1 MAKINEELRT
11 LEIFEIE
18 VLQLLNKQKVLDQLY
33 FGGGTM
39 LRLCHNLNRYSTDLD
54 FWIKPHSDPDK
65 IFIEMKAVFSQEYIL
80 IDNQNKHFTLV
91 FQLKSSR
98 TKRSLKVEIRKEQYD
113 FEWERKIAFS
123 TFTTI
128 QVQVRGLT
136 LAQMMKNK
144 ISALIS
150 RKVIR
155 DCFDIDF
162 LHKRGIQ
169 LPKEKEQLRSMLGI
183 IQGFN
188 EKDFKVTLGSLL
200 DMEEREFY
208 NETKFTFLEQEIT
221 ARINTINE

>member
-18 VLQLLNKQKVLDQLY
+18 ILELLHKRKVLDQLY

-54 FWIKPHSDPDK
+54 FWIKPDSDPDK
-65 IFIEMKAVFSQEYIL
+65 IFIAMKDIFSEENIL
-80 IDNQNKHFTLV
+80 IDNQNKHFMLV

-98 TKRSLKVEIRKEQYD
+98 TKRSLKIEIRKEQTD

-123 TFTTI
+123 TYTTI

-144 ISALIS
+144 VSALVS

-183 IQGFN
+183 IQGFK

-200 DMEEREFY
+200 NMEEREFY

-221 ARINTINE
+221 ARINTLNE

>member
-54 FWIKPHSDPDK
+54 FWLKPDVDSDK
-65 IFIEMKAVFSQEYIL
+65 VFNNLKDNFSKEYVL
-80 IDNQNKHFTLV
+80 IDSQNKHFTLV
-91 FQLKSSR
+91 FQLKSPVS
-98 TKRSLKVEIRKEQYD
+98 KRSLKVEMRKEQHD

-123 TFTTI
+123 TFTTT
-128 QVQVRGLT
+128 QVQLRGLT

-144 ISALIS
+144 ISALVS

-169 LPKEKEQLRSMLGI
+169 LPKEKEQLRNMLGI

-188 EKDFKVTLGSLL
+188 GKDFKVTLGSLL

-208 NETKFTFLEQEIT
+208 SETKFTFLEQEIT